1 MNELRVG
8 NRLRQWRTDKGL
20 TQADLAKLA
29 RVSRKT
35 INTVEN
41 EVFVPSVQLAL
52 VLSRVLGTTVEELFY
67 LVSDADHRAAQR

>member
-1 MNELRVG
+1 MNEIRVG
-8 NRLRQWRTDKGL
+8 NRLRQWRADKDL

-29 RVSRKT
+29 KVSRKT

-67 LVSDADHRAAQR
+67 LVSDGDRRVDQR